1 MDISVSIFHVP
12 ARCPPASPLVIWWQ
26 ETKSASWPS
35 TDLLSLETWQ
45 QSWLPPL
52 IPMAEISVNSCTCL
66 LPAPRWNLSLLS
78 LYLPPPFFFSP
89 LQLFFIHQVKF
100 PPMFLR
106 ETFAPL
112 SLGCQRLQ
120 EERSPCAAVGKWRK
134 YWSLGRAV
142 KDCRTW
148 LSAVWTSCRKQDWNQ
163 EMIQRQFVTSRKA
176 ATSLYIKTWEKTL
189 WSLFCQLSLLVCSF

>member
-1 MDISVSIFHVP
+1 MFAPSTK
-12 ARCPPASPLVIWWQ
+12 
-26 ETKSASWPS
+26 TKSELAFP
-35 TDLLSLETWQ
+35 
-45 QSWLPPL
+45 
-52 IPMAEISVNSCTCL
+52 
-66 LPAPRWNLSLLS
+66 LPAPT
-78 LYLPPPFFFSP
+78 FFFSP

-189 WSLFCQLSLLVCSF
+189 WSLFCQLSLLVCSFQVSQGSERAMWWLLQFHQGFISCSFSICSPFLLKMLGSTCARWESSDVEVKL